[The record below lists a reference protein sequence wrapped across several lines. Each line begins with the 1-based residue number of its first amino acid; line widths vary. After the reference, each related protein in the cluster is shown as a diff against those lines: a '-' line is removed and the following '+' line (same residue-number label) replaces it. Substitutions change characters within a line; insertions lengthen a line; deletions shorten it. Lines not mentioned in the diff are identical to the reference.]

1 MQTTERPST
10 IPTAPDWWALVSSR
24 LVIGL
29 GVLLVFQLVLALFL
43 DMRGVSLSPAAAQG
57 PLLKFSQAEVSRIR
71 ITSGGKQSV
80 VLEKTAKGW
89 RIPSLWDFP
98 AAEFRVSDLLAKL
111 AGLQKRL
118 PVATSQSGL
127 KRFKV
132 ADDAYER
139 RVTLEGDKGPLAT
152 LYVGESPSFRRVF
165 VRAGDDKVVYEAE
178 FAPFD
183 VSDKADDWSDRNALH
198 LKEKD
203 VQRIELPGIIL
214 ARDEQGAWKLAGLGA
229 GENLDQRAVDD
240 VVRKVSD
247 LNFLSVLG
255 KQDKPEYKQQKP
267 VFQYKVRLAS
277 DETLTYRIS
286 KPEKGD
292 DYVLKASSS
301 PYYFSASKYTLDGL
315 KDIKRASLI
324 KAEKPQAKEVAPAAG
339 AASTA
344 PGKGQ
349 TPPPA
354 AAPATGAPAAAAP
367 AEKTPPAKPFPGGAT
382 PPAPAG
388 QGQPPK
394 APGAA
399 GAQAPAVQPAPPK
412 APSTGTSPSPA
423 AQTPPQAAPAAESPS
438 ASAVP
443 SASAK
448 TPGAASPRNPAPQQ
462 PPAPASATESPLPA
476 SPSSAPTKAPS
487 AASPTTPAAQ
497 ESPSAP
503 AVGTPTSKS
512 PGAPSPSAAPGQTP
526 SVGTSAAEGAG
537 STAGGSVPAAATLGR
552 PGAGGQP
559 PTRGPAA
566 SAGQGQA
573 APTQPAPAA
582 QPAAPAPAAPAGGQQ
597 PPAAG
602 AVQSSPAPGSAP
614 QE

>member
-1 MQTTERPST
+1 MQTTEKPST
-10 IPTAPDWWALVSSR
+10 NRTVPDWRALLSSR

-29 GVLLVFQLVLALFL
+29 GALLVFQLVLAMFL
-43 DMRGVSLSPAAAQG
+43 DVRSVSLSPAAAQG
-57 PLLKFSQAEVSRIR
+57 PLLNFSQADVSRIR
-71 ITSGGKQSV
+71 ITSEGKQTV

-98 AAEFRVSDLLAKL
+98 AAEFRVSDLLTKL

-118 PVATSQSGL
+118 PVATSQSAL

-139 RVTLEGDKGPLAT
+139 RVTVEGDKGRLAT

-178 FAPFD
+178 IAPFD

-229 GENLDQRAVDD
+229 GENLDQLAVDD

-292 DYVLKASSS
+292 DYVLKASNS

-315 KDIKRASLI
+315 TDIKRASLI
-324 KAEKPQAKEVAPAAG
+324 KAEKPQAKAVAPAAG

-349 TPPPA
+349 IPPPA
-354 AAPATGAPAAAAP
+354 AAPAKEAPEAAAP
-367 AEKTPPAKPFPGGAT
+367 AATTLPAKPVPGGAT
-382 PPAPAG
+382 PQAPAG
-388 QGQPPK
+388 KGQPPK

-399 GAQAPAVQPAPPK
+399 DAQAPAIQPAPPRV
-412 APSTGTSPSPA
+412 PSPA
-423 AQTPPQAAPAAESPS
+423 AQTPPEAAPAVESPS
-438 ASAVP
+438 TSAVP

-448 TPGAASPRNPAPQQ
+448 TRGAARPQPPAVQQ
-462 PPAPASATESPLPA
+462 PAAPASARESM
-476 SPSSAPTKAPS
+476 SAAPS
-487 AASPTTPAAQ
+487 AASP
-497 ESPSAP
+497 
-503 AVGTPTSKS
+503 
-512 PGAPSPSAAPGQTP
+512 QTP
-526 SVGTSAAEGAG
+526 AAEGAG
-537 STAGGSVPAAATLGR
+537 GS
-552 PGAGGQP
+552 PGASARATARPVQSG
-559 PTRGPAA
+559 A
-566 SAGQGQA
+566 SGE
-573 APTQPAPAA
+573 PLRAA
-582 QPAAPAPAAPAGGQQ
+582 QPVAPAPAAPGGGQQ
-597 PPAAG
+597 PPAGG
-602 AVQSSPAPGSAP
+602 AVQSAPAPGSVL
-614 QE
+614 QELLQ